1 LYNSL
6 RKSSI
11 KLAGI
16 SKDEN
21 DGEQQ
26 RILDLTQTSSEQ
38 KSDSTTVAEN
48 NNNTTSPS
56 KPEKRKGN
64 GKSFRNL
71 FGLLSF
77 SGGKSKNTSSEN
89 PTVEDEN
96 DRLVSVDNI
105 TLEKLRTNTNTTT
118 EEADVTSTEGASSVS
133 TESSN
138 TAAVGKLEIDPLTSS
153 KDTEA
158 STVAPSTVSSVD
170 TNQEMVSSNETGT
183 TSNNSS
189 PQSAPRRPSMLK
201 KLRSKSIHRVVTVRS
216 AAQHGIEEQLPV
228 EQLQTSQSP
237 QQNDEENTDDSI
249 PPAPQFSPMNSPY
262 IHQGTTDSPLK
273 TSLKTA
279 AFQLFSNVSE
289 ESKVENETN
298 KEAVVNLPKP
308 EKMRESLV
316 ERRDSYE
323 IVDAKGRKRSITAIS
338 ENAPLPPPPPEIV
351 VPPSCPVV
359 VESPDGKRIPITVL
373 SPNAPVVPPP
383 PPSSPSVTSSLLSPI
398 HRPSIDRMTTEE
410 HQHAE
415 QAADRSLPQTPP
427 STPIIGASMSA
438 PVSTAVPVVFSD
450 VSPLLKRSLKP
461 PPPPPPS
468 PMIVRPLI
476 PVNLA
481 NQELEVEERGHEDE
495 EERGE
500 QSHEEDGK
508 QLSYHNML
516 PSEEEIQEVINEEI
530 RQSERF
536 EEGLE
541 LCEEEPFVHLE
552 EN

>member
-1 LYNSL
+1 
-6 RKSSI
+6 
-11 KLAGI
+11 
-16 SKDEN
+16 
-21 DGEQQ
+21 
-26 RILDLTQTSSEQ
+26 
-38 KSDSTTVAEN
+38 
-48 NNNTTSPS
+48 
-56 KPEKRKGN
+56 
-64 GKSFRNL
+64 
-71 FGLLSF
+71 
-77 SGGKSKNTSSEN
+77 
-89 PTVEDEN
+89 
-96 DRLVSVDNI
+96 
-105 TLEKLRTNTNTTT
+105 
-118 EEADVTSTEGASSVS
+118 
-133 TESSN
+133 
-138 TAAVGKLEIDPLTSS
+138 
-153 KDTEA
+153 
-158 STVAPSTVSSVD
+158 
-170 TNQEMVSSNETGT
+170 
-183 TSNNSS
+183 
-189 PQSAPRRPSMLK
+189 
-201 KLRSKSIHRVVTVRS
+201 
-216 AAQHGIEEQLPV
+216 
-228 EQLQTSQSP
+228 
-237 QQNDEENTDDSI
+237 
-249 PPAPQFSPMNSPY
+249 
-262 IHQGTTDSPLK
+262 
-273 TSLKTA
+273 
-279 AFQLFSNVSE
+279 
-289 ESKVENETN
+289 
-298 KEAVVNLPKP
+298 
-308 EKMRESLV
+308 MRESLV

-536 EEGLE
+536 EEGQE